1 MKVALL
7 TLLFVAGAS
16 PAWTNHHRAYQDS
29 GDTAFVETSMITC
42 ETVRSYVRQLGLIQA
57 RAVARANG
65 MTAAQEWRA
74 RQCLARRD

>member
-7 TLLFVAGAS
+7 TLFFVAGAS
-16 PAWTNHHRAYQDS
+16 PGWANRHHASQDS

-42 ETVRSYVRQLGLIQA
+42 ETVRSYVRQLGLVQA
-57 RAVARANG
+57 RAVARASG